1 MIKKKV
7 KRKKIKNIMLS
18 TSKMTREIGISSLSK
33 WTIMR
38 RNTNLKWKKIR
49 ENSLLRS
56 KFRYCLFS
64 SFLLS
69 NEIGNGSFGRV
80 YQGFDNDH
88 GIVIAV
94 K

>member
-1 MIKKKV
+1 MAPAKIANKKKMMKSKRAKMIKKKE

-18 TSKMTREIGISSLSK
+18 TLKMTREIGISSLSK

-56 KFRYCLFS
+56 KFRYC
-64 SFLLS
+64 
-69 NEIGNGSFGRV
+69 
-80 YQGFDNDH
+80 
-88 GIVIAV
+88 
-94 K
+94 